1 MSEFQNGYKKAI
13 EDLKGILAMD
23 KVEKISKTF
32 LVEILNGMVYA
43 SEEKKNVQPV
53 IYFTKL
59 DEKGNLKADRDA
71 TIYYAEH
78 PKAKKP
84 AQPPKL
90 KTISQGKEFD
100 ETIKSL
106 TDGKTIEKCKEENEA
121 LLDSQLRVDKDIDPI
136 YLNALLQQMVF
147 LAKSPKTLE
156 SMLNDCCIPN
166 ENMPMG
172 KALQSILD
180 YMTSGPWLFSFS
192 KD

>member
-23 KVEKISKTF
+23 NVEKISKNF

-43 SEEKKNVQPV
+43 AEEKKNIKPV

-59 DEKGNLKADRDA
+59 DKKGNLEVDKDA
-71 TIYYAEH
+71 ILHYAEH
-78 PKAKKP
+78 PKAKKS
-84 AQPPKL
+84 AQPAKL
-90 KTISQGKEFD
+90 KTISMGKEFD

-106 TDGKTIEKCKEENEA
+106 TGGKTIEECKKENKT
-121 LLDSQLRVDKDIDPI
+121 LLDSQLRVDKDVDPI

-147 LAKSPKTLE
+147 LAKSPKALE
-156 SMLNDCCIPN
+156 SMLNTCSIPN
-166 ENMPMG
+166 EHMSIG
-172 KALQSILD
+172 KALQSTLD

>member
-1 MSEFQNGYKKAI
+1 M
-13 EDLKGILAMD
+13 
-23 KVEKISKTF
+23 
-32 LVEILNGMVYA
+32 
-43 SEEKKNVQPV
+43 
-53 IYFTKL
+53 
-59 DEKGNLKADRDA
+59 KADRDA

>member
-59 DEKGNLKADRDA
+59 DEKGNLKADKNA
-71 TIYYAEH
+71 TINYAEH
-78 PKAKKP
+78 PKSEKAKKP
-84 AQPPKL
+84 AKL
-90 KTISQGKEFD
+90 KTISKGKEFD

-106 TDGKTIEKCKEENEA
+106 TDGKTIEKCKKENEVT
-121 LLDSQLRVDKDIDPI
+121 LGGYLKVDKDIDPI
-136 YLNALLQQMVF
+136 YLNALLQQMIF
-147 LAKSPKTLE
+147 LANNPKALD
-156 SMLNDCCIPN
+156 SMLNACNIPN
-166 ENMPMG
+166 ENMKMG
-172 KALQSILD
+172 KALQSTLD
-180 YMTSGPWLFSFS
+180 YMTSGPWLFSFI
-192 KD
+192 KN

>member
-1 MSEFQNGYKKAI
+1 MGEFQNGYKKAI

-23 KVEKISKTF
+23 KVETISKNF

-43 SEEKKNVQPV
+43 SEEKKNVKPV

-59 DEKGNLKADRDA
+59 DEKGNLKADKDA

-84 AQPPKL
+84 APPKL

-106 TDGKTIEKCKEENEA
+106 TDGKTIEKCKAENEVT
-121 LLDSQLRVDKDIDPI
+121 LGGYLRVDKDIDPI
-136 YLNALLQQMVF
+136 YLNALLQQMIF
-147 LAKSPKTLE
+147 LAKSPKALE
-156 SMLNDCCIPN
+156 SMLNACGID
-166 ENMPMG
+166 EHVTTK
-172 KALQSILD
+172 KALQSTLD

-192 KD
+192 KN

>member
-1 MSEFQNGYKKAI
+1 M
-13 EDLKGILAMD
+13 
-23 KVEKISKTF
+23 
-32 LVEILNGMVYA
+32 
-43 SEEKKNVQPV
+43 
-53 IYFTKL
+53 
-59 DEKGNLKADRDA
+59 KADRDA

-136 YLNALLQQMVF
+136 YLNAF
-147 LAKSPKTLE
+147 ASADGFSCKKSKNIGIYVE
-156 SMLNDCCIPN
+156 
-166 ENMPMG
+166 
-172 KALQSILD
+172 
-180 YMTSGPWLFSFS
+180 
-192 KD
+192 

>member
-23 KVEKISKTF
+23 KVETISKNF

-43 SEEKKNVQPV
+43 SEEKKNVKPV

-59 DEKGNLKADRDA
+59 DEKGNLKADKDA

-78 PKAKKP
+78 PKAKK
-84 AQPPKL
+84 ATPPKL
-90 KTISQGKEFD
+90 RTISKGKEFD

-106 TDGKTIEKCKEENEA
+106 TDGKTIEDCKKENEVT
-121 LLDSQLRVDKDIDPI
+121 LGGYLKVDKDTDPI
-136 YLNALLQQMVF
+136 YLNALLQQMIF
-147 LAKSPKTLE
+147 LAKSPKALE
-156 SMLNDCCIPN
+156 SMLNACGIPN
-166 ENMPMG
+166 EHMPMG
-172 KALQSILD
+172 KALQSTLD